1 MISIFWF
8 HWLPSHNSTSIDSWN
23 GILWTGME
31 SNDTNSV
38 FGLFELF
45 LGLQAFLIVDA
56 LLQFVSELEPVL
68 QVGWRRP
75 ADAILQ
81 FALGALQLAAE
92 DFHFFLQPAHLQFY
106 QWVRLLFSRMSI
118 LWSLPMNFFFFA
130 LQTWTSWVLL
140 PAEFSVP
147 FSSWRSKRIFSD
159 RVLFCSC
166 LACWYLTYIS
176 SIQQKENG

>member
-118 LWSLPMNFFFFA
+118 LWSLPMNFFFFLLFKPGPVGCCCLPSSPFPFPVDVPNESSPIEYCFVLA
-130 LQTWTSWVLL
+130 SRADTWPTSVR
-140 PAEFSVP
+140 FN
-147 FSSWRSKRIFSD
+147 K
-159 RVLFCSC
+159 
-166 LACWYLTYIS
+166 
-176 SIQQKENG
+176 K